1 MPRPHI
7 VIIEDDTDIT
17 ELLKLH
23 LESNGFTVSTFSSG
37 HDGLNYVLSEKTDAV
52 VLDINLE
59 GLNGIDVCR
68 EIRREGYTTPILML
82 TARSDEADKVTGLET
97 GADDYMTKPF
107 SVREFVARIKAILRR
122 STIQHEHQEAHKPLR
137 IKELEI
143 NPIIRKVTLRDE
155 RLELTPKEFDLLFLL
170 ASNPGV
176 TFERAALLNKVWG
189 YNFEGYEHTVNSHI
203 NRLRA
208 KLELDPAKPEYVLT
222 TWGVG
227 YRFTDA

>member
-1 MPRPHI
+1 MPIPHI

-17 ELLKLH
+17 ELLNVH
-23 LESNGFTVSTFSSG
+23 LASAGFDVSTFSNG
-37 HDGLNYVLSEKTDAV
+37 YDGLDFVLSQKVDAV

-59 GLNGIDVCR
+59 GLNGIQVCR
-68 EIRREGYTTPILML
+68 EIRQKGLTTPILML
-82 TARSDEADKVTGLET
+82 TARSEEADKVAGLET

-107 SVREFVARIKAILRR
+107 SVREFVARIKAMLRR
-122 STIQHEHQEAHKPLR
+122 SLIQHEHKEANKPLR
-137 IKELEI
+137 IKELQI
-143 NPIIRKVTLRDE
+143 NPLIRKVTLRDE
-155 RLELTPKEFDLLFLL
+155 RLQLTPKEFDLLYLL

-176 TFERAALLNKVWG
+176 TFDRAALLNKIWG

-208 KLELDPAKPEYVLT
+208 KLEVDPAKPQYVLT